1 MSHKYYTYSSISYRL
16 TLAYITAD
24 NATVAA
30 ISPVVAQIKTQLT
43 GAVTQLQ
50 SLVGQDSSV
59 ILAPVEGTASMTV
72 ASLATLI
79 AGDLCVSVYAI
90 QFFIVAEHPLLAPF
104 HCSRC
109 RAQGRG
115 R

>member
-1 MSHKYYTYSSISYRL
+1 MSHKYYTYFGISYRII
-16 TLAYITAD
+16 LAYITAN

-50 SLVGQDSSV
+50 ALVGQDSSV
-59 ILAPVEGTASMTV
+59 ILAPVEGTTSMTV

-79 AGDLCVSVYAI
+79 AGDISVSIYVI
-90 QFFIVAEHPLLAPF
+90 
-104 HCSRC
+104 
-109 RAQGRG
+109 
-115 R
+115 